1 MKKRKILFLSALVSV
16 ISTWALD
23 LPEITVQPG
32 VDAWGYVHDGT
43 KPIEGVLVT
52 DGYSFVATDGAG
64 TWQLTTNSNADFV
77 YVIIPS
83 GYEIDDVT
91 DGIIKHYHRID
102 RSTTLFR
109 GDFRLNPIGDD
120 TDFSFMVHADPQPN
134 LVINSACFAEM
145 GTAYVDMAEKAH
157 AIKDSEGFMPP
168 MLMLGDVTHEIGYE
182 QYKATLKLKKFD
194 VPLFSCPGNHDKKYV
209 VNIKDACERYC
220 ATFGPRYYSFNRGKV
235 HFLML
240 DNVAINTDGD
250 YARGISSEQMAWIRK
265 DLEFVEKGST
275 VVVRAHISFTKSA
288 ADRKAYKNLLELL
301 GDYNTLLLTGHHHRC
316 DNLGFYSPTV
326 EERNH
331 AALSGHIWRGPVC
344 RDGSPKGYYIYHC
357 DGNDISWKFVQTGR
371 DPDKFMFRLYEP
383 SWMEYME
390 SPVVN
395 GRRILVNVWDWDPAW
410 KVTWSLNG
418 KEQGDVERFESSVD
432 PLAVFNYNT
441 LENTKLHAVESG
453 HMFYC
458 DVPDEGG
465 EVIVTVTDRFGRI
478 LSKSFDM
485 EAGLERIVA
494 TGNGDCLRTDLF
506 DMQGRHVMTVDG
518 EPEADTLPLPAGVYV
533 KQVRTT
539 AGGMTVEKI
548 VL

>member
-1 MKKRKILFLSALVSV
+1 
-16 ISTWALD
+16 
-23 LPEITVQPG
+23 
-32 VDAWGYVHDGT
+32 
-43 KPIEGVLVT
+43 
-52 DGYSFVATDGAG
+52 
-64 TWQLTTNSNADFV
+64 
-77 YVIIPS
+77 
-83 GYEIDDVT
+83 
-91 DGIIKHYHRID
+91 
-102 RSTTLFR
+102 
-109 GDFRLNPIGDD
+109 
-120 TDFSFMVHADPQPN
+120 
-134 LVINSACFAEM
+134 
-145 GTAYVDMAEKAH
+145 
-157 AIKDSEGFMPP
+157 
-168 MLMLGDVTHEIGYE
+168 
-182 QYKATLKLKKFD
+182 
-194 VPLFSCPGNHDKKYV
+194 
-209 VNIKDACERYC
+209 
-220 ATFGPRYYSFNRGKV
+220 
-235 HFLML
+235 ML

-275 VVVRAHISFTKSA
+275 VVVGAHISFTKSA